1 MSKASKSRTVY
12 RIFTG
17 KPTIT
22 KANVETDN
30 TSLSNLTAKPPP
42 LTRAGR
48 LSRFWRA
55 AWSIAAR
62 AGVSLLVL
70 GLWLHFSSIDVRQVF
85 QTLALVPGVGVVG
98 ALVSGVC
105 ASFVAAVKYLLLLR
119 AQQVPIGLLRVWQF
133 NCIAGF
139 YGLVLPG
146 TESGNAV
153 KALLL
158 GRVSRRSAGVWAATL
173 ADQLSLLQAF
183 ALIAFVGVS
192 LVASDAQLA
201 GRGAWIAGAGLALAG
216 TLVLYA
222 LFLFPPFAALIQR
235 LLHPISRLLR
245 WPRKSASTPEE
256 GWLARFWTGM
266 ASYQQHLPTL
276 AICLLLSACYEGL
289 LVLGM
294 YQLAL
299 GLGIQVSYFN
309 LLWIITLVSTS
320 QALPITFAGIGVRDV
335 ALTFLLGGLG
345 VPGAAAIALSFAVLA
360 FLVALGLPGSV
371 LQIFL
376 PGAPPSTGEAQPEQP
391 RPAGG

>member
-1 MSKASKSRTVY
+1 M
-12 RIFTG
+12 
-17 KPTIT
+17 
-22 KANVETDN
+22 ETDTPN
-30 TSLSNLTAKPPP
+30 FSNLAAKPQPAP
-42 LTRAGR
+42 RAGR
-48 LSRFWRA
+48 LARFWRA
-55 AWSIAAR
+55 AWSTAAR

-70 GLWLHFSSIDVRQVF
+70 GLWLHFSSIDLRQVF
-85 QTLALVPGVGVVG
+85 QALG
-98 ALVSGVC
+98 ALPGITIAGALAAGVC
-105 ASFVAAVKYLLLLR
+105 ATLVAAVKYLLLLR

-158 GRVSRRSAGVWAATL
+158 GRVTRRAAGVWAAML
-173 ADQLSLLQAF
+173 ADQISLLQAF
-183 ALIAFVGVS
+183 ALIAFAGVTF
-192 LVASDAQLA
+192 VASDTQLA

-216 TLVLYA
+216 TFLLDA

-235 LLHPISRLLR
+235 LLQPLSRLLR
-245 WPRKSASTPEE
+245 WPRKRSTSAASAQEE
-256 GWLARFWTGM
+256 GWLARFWSGM
-266 ASYQQHLPTL
+266 TSYQHHVPTL
-276 AICLLLSACYEGL
+276 AICLLLSACYEAL

-294 YQLAL
+294 DQLAL
-299 GLGIQVSYFN
+299 GLGIQVSYLN

-360 FLVALGLPGSV
+360 FNVALGLPGSV

-376 PGAPPSTGEAQPEQP
+376 PRALPAAGDGASRLQESNSQP
-391 RPAGG
+391 

>member
-1 MSKASKSRTVY
+1 ME
-12 RIFTG
+12 TG
-17 KPTIT
+17 NP
-22 KANVETDN
+22 NF
-30 TSLSNLTAKPPP
+30 SNLAAKSQPAP
-42 LTRAGR
+42 RAGR
-48 LSRFWRA
+48 LARFWRA
-55 AWSIAAR
+55 AWSTAAR

-70 GLWLHFSSIDVRQVF
+70 GLWLHFSSIDLRQVF
-85 QTLALVPGVGVVG
+85 QALGTLPGFTIVG
-98 ALVSGVC
+98 ALAAGVC
-105 ASFVAAVKYLLLLR
+105 ATFVAAVKYLLLLR

-133 NCIAGF
+133 NFIAGF

-158 GRVSRRSAGVWAATL
+158 GRVSRRSTGVWAAMF
-173 ADQLSLLQAF
+173 ADQISLLQAF
-183 ALIAFVGVS
+183 ALIAFAGVTF
-192 LVASDAQLA
+192 VASDAQLA

-216 TLVLYA
+216 TFVLDA

-235 LLHPISRLLR
+235 LLQPLSRLLR
-245 WPRKSASTPEE
+245 WPRKSADASDTSAQEE
-256 GWLARFWTGM
+256 GWLARFWKGM
-266 ASYQQHLPTL
+266 ASYQHHLPTL
-276 AICLLLSACYEGL
+276 AICLLLSACYEAL

-299 GLGIQVSYFN
+299 GLGIQVSYLN

-360 FLVALGLPGSV
+360 FNVALGLPGAV

-376 PGAPPSTGEAQPEQP
+376 PRALPGAGDGTSQLQESISEP
-391 RPAGG
+391 

>member
-1 MSKASKSRTVY
+1 M
-12 RIFTG
+12 
-17 KPTIT
+17 
-22 KANVETDN
+22 ETDN
-30 TSLSNLTAKPPP
+30 PSLSNLAAKPQP
-42 LTRAGR
+42 LPGAGR
-48 LSRFWRA
+48 LARFWRA
-55 AWSIAAR
+55 AWSTAAR

-70 GLWLHFSSIDVRQVF
+70 GLWLHFSNIDLRQVF
-85 QTLALVPGVGVVG
+85 HTLGTLPGVTIVG
-98 ALVSGVC
+98 ALAAGAC
-105 ASFVAAVKYLLLLR
+105 ATLVAAIKYLLLLR

-158 GRVSRRSAGVWAATL
+158 GRVTRRATGVWAAML
-173 ADQLSLLQAF
+173 ADQISLLQAF

-192 LVASDAQLA
+192 FVANDAQLA

-216 TLVLYA
+216 TFVLDA

-235 LLHPISRLLR
+235 LLHPLSRLLR
-245 WPRKSASTPEE
+245 WPRKSASTPEASAQEE
-256 GWLARFWTGM
+256 GWLARFWQGM
-266 ASYQQHLPTL
+266 AGYQQHLPTL
-276 AICLLLSACYEGL
+276 AICLLLSACYEAL

-294 YQLAL
+294 YQLAQ
-299 GLGIQVSYFN
+299 GLGIQVSYLN

-345 VPGAAAIALSFAVLA
+345 VPGAAAIAFSFAVLA
-360 FLVALGLPGSV
+360 FNVTLGLPGSV

-376 PGAPPSTGEAQPEQP
+376 PRALPGAGEEQAQEE
-391 RPAGG
+391 